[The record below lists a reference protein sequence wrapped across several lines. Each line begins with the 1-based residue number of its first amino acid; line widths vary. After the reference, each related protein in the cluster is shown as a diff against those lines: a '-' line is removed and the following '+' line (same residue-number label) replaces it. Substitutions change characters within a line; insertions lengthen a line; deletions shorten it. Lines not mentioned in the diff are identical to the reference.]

1 MRILWLHQY
10 FATPRGWGAVR
21 TYEFAR
27 RFVRA
32 GHAVDVV
39 CCAGYDDSLRPT
51 GREPLT
57 VDGVRVFVSGTTYR
71 PQMGFTRRVVSF
83 LRFMTVALW
92 FVLRRGRNYDRIIA
106 SSGPLTLAVPAL
118 VGRWLWRVPYVFEVI
133 DVWPDSA
140 IAAGVLKNPVLKW
153 LSFRLEALAY
163 RHAAAIVT
171 CSTGMTARVEEKLGG
186 NAERRTQNAERR
198 SGEGENVERRT
209 PNAERRSG
217 EGENAE
223 RRTQNAERRSG
234 EGENAER
241 RTQNA
246 EKKIVT
252 ISNCCDLETCAPDEA
267 VRRAVRSKYGVRE
280 DQMVVL
286 YSGAMGRSNAMEDVA
301 AAVAATAE
309 DERIVWWFAGDGA
322 YCGCVTPN
330 AERRT
335 QDAEVGNGETLN
347 AQAGEREG
355 QASACPRTPNAEL
368 RTLNSEVEN
377 GETLNA
383 QEREREG
390 QASACP
396 RTQNAERRTQ
406 DAEVGNGETLNAQE
420 REREGQASACPR
432 TQNAE
437 RRTLNSEV
445 ENGGRVRNFGR
456 MAKEEVVVLVRAAD
470 VNLVTF
476 RHEPLFFENSP
487 NKFFDGIAA
496 GVPALFNRSTWL
508 EPWLEAYD
516 CGIVCKGERPGEE
529 MAAALRGLADDPE
542 RRRRM
547 GLGARRLAEEVFDR
561 DKLAAEYLALL
572 LRPLSGRN
580 DECKT
585 GRGDG
590 R

>member
-1 MRILWLHQY
+1 MKILWLHQY

-27 RFVRA
+27 RFVRV

-51 GREPLT
+51 GREPLM

-71 PQMGFTRRVVSF
+71 PQMGFARRLVSF

-198 SGEGENVERRT
+198 SGEGEN
-209 PNAERRSG
+209 
-217 EGENAE
+217 
-223 RRTQNAERRSG
+223 
-234 EGENAER
+234 AER

-335 QDAEVGNGETLN
+335 
-347 AQAGEREG
+347 
-355 QASACPRTPNAEL
+355 
-368 RTLNSEVEN
+368 LNSEVE
-377 GETLNA
+377 
-383 QEREREG
+383 
-390 QASACP
+390 
-396 RTQNAERRTQ
+396 
-406 DAEVGNGETLNAQE
+406 NGETLNAQE

>member
-1 MRILWLHQY
+1 VRILWLHQY

-27 RFVRA
+27 RFVCA

-71 PQMGFTRRVVSF
+71 PQMGFARRVVSF
-83 LRFMTVALW
+83 LRFMTVVLW
-92 FVLRRGRNYDRIIA
+92 FVLRHGRDYDRVIA

-140 IAAGVLKNPVLKW
+140 IAAGVLRNRLLIG

-163 RHAAAIVT
+163 RYAAAIVT

-209 PNAERRSG
+209 
-217 EGENAE
+217 
-223 RRTQNAERRSG
+223 QNAERRSG
-234 EGENAER
+234 EGEK
-241 RTQNA
+241 TV
-246 EKKIVT
+246 VT

-335 QDAEVGNGETLN
+335 QDAEVGNGETFNAQRSTLN
-347 AQAGEREG
+347 AQVGEREG
-355 QASACPRTPNAEL
+355 QASACPRTTNAEL

-377 GETLNA
+377 GE
-383 QEREREG
+383 
-390 QASACP
+390 
-396 RTQNAERRTQ
+396 
-406 DAEVGNGETLNAQE
+406 
-420 REREGQASACPR
+420 
-432 TQNAE
+432 
-437 RRTLNSEV
+437 
-445 ENGGRVRNFGR
+445 RVRNFGR
-456 MAKEEVVVLVRAAD
+456 MAKEEVVALVRAAD

-516 CGIVCKGERPGEE
+516 CGVVCKGERPGEE

>member
-39 CCAGYDDSLRPT
+39 CCAGYDDSLQPT
-51 GREPLT
+51 GRKPLM

-186 NAERRTQNAERR
+186 
-198 SGEGENVERRT
+198 
-209 PNAERRSG
+209 
-217 EGENAE
+217 NAE

-396 RTQNAERRTQ
+396 RTQNAERRT
-406 DAEVGNGETLNAQE
+406 
-420 REREGQASACPR
+420 
-432 TQNAE
+432 
-437 RRTLNSEV
+437 LNSEV

>member
-71 PQMGFTRRVVSF
+71 PQMGFARRLVSF

-186 NAERRTQNAERR
+186 
-198 SGEGENVERRT
+198 
-209 PNAERRSG
+209 
-217 EGENAE
+217 NAE

-377 GETLNA
+377 G
-383 QEREREG
+383 
-390 QASACP
+390 
-396 RTQNAERRTQ
+396 
-406 DAEVGNGETLNAQE
+406 
-420 REREGQASACPR
+420 
-432 TQNAE
+432 
-437 RRTLNSEV
+437 
-445 ENGGRVRNFGR
+445 GRVRNFGR

-508 EPWLEAYD
+508 EPWLKTYD
-516 CGIVCKGERPGEE
+516 CGVVCKGERPGEE

>member
-1 MRILWLHQY
+1 VRILWLHQY

-27 RFVRA
+27 RFVCA

-71 PQMGFTRRVVSF
+71 PQMGFARRVVSF
-83 LRFMTVALW
+83 LRFMTVVLW
-92 FVLRRGRNYDRIIA
+92 FVLRHGRDYDRVIA

-140 IAAGVLKNPVLKW
+140 IAAGVLRNRLLIG

-163 RHAAAIVT
+163 RYAAAIVT

-209 PNAERRSG
+209 
-217 EGENAE
+217 
-223 RRTQNAERRSG
+223 QNAERRSG
-234 EGENAER
+234 EGEK
-241 RTQNA
+241 TV
-246 EKKIVT
+246 VT

-330 AERRT
+330 VERVT
-335 QDAEVGNGETLN
+335 PNVEVGNGETFNAQRSTLN
-347 AQAGEREG
+347 AQVGEREG

-368 RTLNSEVEN
+368 
-377 GETLNA
+377 
-383 QEREREG
+383 
-390 QASACP
+390 
-396 RTQNAERRTQ
+396 
-406 DAEVGNGETLNAQE
+406 
-420 REREGQASACPR
+420 
-432 TQNAE
+432 
-437 RRTLNSEV
+437 RTLNSEV

-516 CGIVCKGERPGEE
+516 CGVVCKGERPGEE

>member
-51 GREPLT
+51 GREPLM

-198 SGEGENVERRT
+198 SGEGENAERRT
-209 PNAERRSG
+209 P
-217 EGENAE
+217 
-223 RRTQNAERRSG
+223 
-234 EGENAER
+234 
-241 RTQNA
+241 NA

-280 DQMVVL
+280 NQMVVL

-301 AAVAATAE
+301 AAVEATAE

-330 AERRT
+330 VERVT
-335 QDAEVGNGETLN
+335 TNVEVGNGETFN
-347 AQAGEREG
+347 AQR
-355 QASACPRTPNAEL
+355 S
-368 RTLNSEVEN
+368 TL
-377 GETLNA
+377 TLKW
-383 QEREREG
+383 
-390 QASACP
+390 
-396 RTQNAERRTQ
+396 
-406 DAEVGNGETLNAQE
+406 GNGRGRRLLV
-420 REREGQASACPR
+420 R
-432 TQNAE
+432 E
-437 RRTLNSEV
+437 RRTLNSE
-445 ENGGRVRNFGR
+445 R
-456 MAKEEVVVLVRAAD
+456 
-470 VNLVTF
+470 
-476 RHEPLFFENSP
+476 
-487 NKFFDGIAA
+487 
-496 GVPALFNRSTWL
+496 
-508 EPWLEAYD
+508 
-516 CGIVCKGERPGEE
+516 
-529 MAAALRGLADDPE
+529 
-542 RRRRM
+542 
-547 GLGARRLAEEVFDR
+547 
-561 DKLAAEYLALL
+561 
-572 LRPLSGRN
+572 
-580 DECKT
+580 
-585 GRGDG
+585 
-590 R
+590 

>member
-198 SGEGENVERRT
+198 SGEGEN
-209 PNAERRSG
+209 
-217 EGENAE
+217 
-223 RRTQNAERRSG
+223 
-234 EGENAER
+234 AER

-377 GETLNA
+377 G
-383 QEREREG
+383 
-390 QASACP
+390 
-396 RTQNAERRTQ
+396 
-406 DAEVGNGETLNAQE
+406 
-420 REREGQASACPR
+420 
-432 TQNAE
+432 
-437 RRTLNSEV
+437 
-445 ENGGRVRNFGR
+445 GRVRNFGR

-529 MAAALRGLADDPE
+529 MAATLRGLADVPE

-547 GLGARRLAEEVFDR
+547 GLDARRLAEEVFDR

>member
-1 MRILWLHQY
+1 MKILWLHQY

-198 SGEGENVERRT
+198 SGEGEN
-209 PNAERRSG
+209 
-217 EGENAE
+217 
-223 RRTQNAERRSG
+223 
-234 EGENAER
+234 AER

-322 YCGCVTPN
+322 YC
-330 AERRT
+330 
-335 QDAEVGNGETLN
+335 DHLEVAMGRVKGNGGHPVV
-347 AQAGEREG
+347 AMGR
-355 QASACPRTPNAEL
+355 
-368 RTLNSEVEN
+368 VK
-377 GETLNA
+377 
-383 QEREREG
+383 
-390 QASACP
+390 
-396 RTQNAERRTQ
+396 
-406 DAEVGNGETLNAQE
+406 GNGDH
-420 REREGQASACPR
+420 P
-432 TQNAE
+432 
-437 RRTLNSEV
+437 V
-445 ENGGRVRNFGR
+445 
-456 MAKEEVVVLVRAAD
+456 AA
-470 VNLVTF
+470 
-476 RHEPLFFENSP
+476 
-487 NKFFDGIAA
+487 
-496 GVPALFNRSTWL
+496 
-508 EPWLEAYD
+508 
-516 CGIVCKGERPGEE
+516 
-529 MAAALRGLADDPE
+529 
-542 RRRRM
+542 
-547 GLGARRLAEEVFDR
+547 
-561 DKLAAEYLALL
+561 
-572 LRPLSGRN
+572 
-580 DECKT
+580 T
-585 GRGDG
+585 GSVKGDG
-590 R
+590 DTQWSQWGV

>member
-347 AQAGEREG
+347 AQ
-355 QASACPRTPNAEL
+355 
-368 RTLNSEVEN
+368 
-377 GETLNA
+377 
-383 QEREREG
+383 EREREG

-396 RTQNAERRTQ
+396 RTQNAERRTLNS
-406 DAEVGNGETLNAQE
+406 EVENGETLNAQE

>member
-27 RFVRA
+27 RFVCA

-71 PQMGFTRRVVSF
+71 PQMGFARRLVSF

-92 FVLRRGRNYDRIIA
+92 FVLRRGRDYDRVIA

-140 IAAGVLKNPVLKW
+140 IAAGVLRNRLLIG

-163 RHAAAIVT
+163 RYAAAIVT

-209 PNAERRSG
+209 
-217 EGENAE
+217 
-223 RRTQNAERRSG
+223 QNAERRSG
-234 EGENAER
+234 EGEK
-241 RTQNA
+241 TV
-246 EKKIVT
+246 VT

-347 AQAGEREG
+347 AQEREREG

-368 RTLNSEVEN
+368 RTLNSEVE
-377 GETLNA
+377 
-383 QEREREG
+383 
-390 QASACP
+390 
-396 RTQNAERRTQ
+396 
-406 DAEVGNGETLNAQE
+406 NGETLNAQE

-516 CGIVCKGERPGEE
+516 CGVVCKGERPGEE

-585 GRGDG
+585 GRADG

>member
-1 MRILWLHQY
+1 MKILWLHQY

-198 SGEGENVERRT
+198 SGEGEN
-209 PNAERRSG
+209 
-217 EGENAE
+217 
-223 RRTQNAERRSG
+223 
-234 EGENAER
+234 AER

-280 DQMVVL
+280 NQMVVL

-347 AQAGEREG
+347 AQEREREG
-355 QASACPRTPNAEL
+355 QASACPRTPNVERRTQNAE
-368 RTLNSEVEN
+368 RRS
-377 GETLNA
+377 GEWEKRSTPNA
-383 QEREREG
+383 QRSTLKCGNGRGKRLLARER
-390 QASACP
+390 

-406 DAEVGNGETLNAQE
+406 KWGGVVGVDGATCVFLGAVSGTGSGDLPATDAG
-420 REREGQASACPR
+420 
-432 TQNAE
+432 
-437 RRTLNSEV
+437 
-445 ENGGRVRNFGR
+445 
-456 MAKEEVVVLVRAAD
+456 
-470 VNLVTF
+470 
-476 RHEPLFFENSP
+476 
-487 NKFFDGIAA
+487 AA
-496 GVPALFNRSTWL
+496 GGV
-508 EPWLEAYD
+508 
-516 CGIVCKGERPGEE
+516 GG
-529 MAAALRGLADDPE
+529 
-542 RRRRM
+542 
-547 GLGARRLAEEVFDR
+547 
-561 DKLAAEYLALL
+561 
-572 LRPLSGRN
+572 SGRGACVTRTAWVVCA
-580 DECKT
+580 ECGGVAGMQRVGT
-585 GRGDG
+585 ACGLQDG
-590 R
+590 

>member
-234 EGENAER
+234 KENAER
-241 RTQNA
+241 RTQR
-246 EKKIVT
+246 KKIV
-252 ISNCCDLETCAPDEA
+252 
-267 VRRAVRSKYGVRE
+267 RF
-280 DQMVVL
+280 Q
-286 YSGAMGRSNAMEDVA
+286 
-301 AAVAATAE
+301 
-309 DERIVWWFAGDGA
+309 
-322 YCGCVTPN
+322 
-330 AERRT
+330 
-335 QDAEVGNGETLN
+335 
-347 AQAGEREG
+347 
-355 QASACPRTPNAEL
+355 
-368 RTLNSEVEN
+368 
-377 GETLNA
+377 
-383 QEREREG
+383 
-390 QASACP
+390 
-396 RTQNAERRTQ
+396 
-406 DAEVGNGETLNAQE
+406 
-420 REREGQASACPR
+420 
-432 TQNAE
+432 
-437 RRTLNSEV
+437 
-445 ENGGRVRNFGR
+445 
-456 MAKEEVVVLVRAAD
+456 
-470 VNLVTF
+470 
-476 RHEPLFFENSP
+476 
-487 NKFFDGIAA
+487 
-496 GVPALFNRSTWL
+496 
-508 EPWLEAYD
+508 
-516 CGIVCKGERPGEE
+516 
-529 MAAALRGLADDPE
+529 
-542 RRRRM
+542 
-547 GLGARRLAEEVFDR
+547 
-561 DKLAAEYLALL
+561 LL
-572 LRPLSGRN
+572 
-580 DECKT
+580 
-585 GRGDG
+585 
-590 R
+590 